1 MDYIVS
7 GGNRLCGKI
16 AVYGAKNC
24 ALALLGAT
32 VLTEE
37 EIVLRNCPE
46 IVDVEN
52 MLSLLRAMGKSV
64 VRSGDVVRVSGSLS
78 TTSAPRSLATLL
90 RGSALILGS
99 TVAKYNQIDLPLP
112 GGCAIGARPMDIHL
126 KGLETLGIEVANYD
140 DGVSC
145 RGVPKG
151 ANYQLRFASV
161 GATENLLCACAIAKG
176 KSVLANCATEP
187 EVVALEQLLERMGA
201 KIDGIGSSTVE
212 IVGVETL
219 HGAEFDVI
227 PDRIVAATYLSA
239 TVATQGDVTVT
250 NCNPQHLKAFL
261 DVLSLYFYIEQT
273 HNALHIK
280 ADAQPNGYGIIT
292 TAPYPYFPT
301 DMQSLVLSL
310 AAMSNGGR
318 TVIVEKLFEN
328 RLNHNAYELNK
339 MGACVTVEADKA
351 IVLGKKLHAANVAS
365 HDLRGG
371 AGLVIAALN
380 AEGKSVV
387 SGVEHIN
394 RGYVNLAENLS
405 TLGANI
411 VTVK

>member
-7 GGNRLCGKI
+7 GGKRLSGEI

-32 VLTEE
+32 VLTDEE
-37 EIVLRNCPE
+37 VVLRNCPE

-52 MLSLLRAMGKSV
+52 MLNLLRGMGKHV
-64 VRSGDVVRVSGSLS
+64 LRSKDVVRVWGGLS
-78 TTSAPRSLATLL
+78 TTSAPRSIATLL

-99 TVAKYNQIDLPLP
+99 TVAKYNQIELPLP
-112 GGCAIGARPMDIHL
+112 GGCAIGARPIDIHL
-126 KGLETLGIEVANYD
+126 NGLETLGIDVQCNE
-140 DGVSC
+140 DGVRC
-145 RGVPKG
+145 YGAPKG
-151 ANYQLRFASV
+151 ANYRLRFASV
-161 GATENLLCACAIAKG
+161 GATENMLCACA
-176 KSVLANCATEP
+176 LAEGESALTNCATEP
-187 EVVALEQLLERMGA
+187 EVVALEQLLQLMGA

-212 IVGVETL
+212 IVGVEKL

-239 TVATQGDVTVT
+239 AVATFGDVTVT
-250 NCNPQHLKAFL
+250 NCNPLHLKAFL
-261 DVLSLYFYIEQT
+261 DALSPHFYIEQFDD
-273 HNALHIK
+273 AIRIK
-280 ADAQPNGYGIIT
+280 VTEQPQSYGEIT

-301 DMQSLVLSL
+301 DMQSLMLSL
-310 AAMSNGGR
+310 AAFSKGGR

-328 RLNHNAYELNK
+328 RLKHNADELNK
-339 MGACVTVEADKA
+339 MGAFVTVNENSATV
-351 IVLGKKLHAANVAS
+351 IGRILRAANVAS

-380 AEGKSVV
+380 AEGTSVV

-394 RGYVNLAENLS
+394 RGYVNLADNLC
-405 TLGANI
+405 LIGADV
-411 VTVK
+411 VTVN